1 MYNSYQTTP
10 SKSSFQRGV
19 MLIIVVVLGFL
30 LFVKF
35 TGRQDIFS
43 YQGVKTQTPGFQR
56 YRSGVQTI
64 NQRLT
69 QGGQGTGLLDQG
81 KKLFDIAKHRIVDKQ
96 LSQTLDIQL
105 DKLKELDLITT
116 TTTCIDTLLTG
127 YELIQSTKHEY
138 SSMMDSYQILKSTL
152 AKRVKDLPDSQT
164 KTCLI
169 TYMQGLTQA
178 IEGLTMTSRNI
189 DQLGSRYHVLL
200 TSYEPGT
207 GSCSSFDGLIDHIGR
222 LHQTMMRV
230 HDTIKTVQG
239 RLDSYSVSEY
249 NTLCTYGSVHG
260 LTGLQA
266 QSRSVVQFMKQ
277 GEVGLKK
284 VDNVLEYLN
293 QLKQRLQ
300 TH

>member
-10 SKSSFQRGV
+10 SKSSFQRWV

-43 YQGVKTQTPGFQR
+43 YQGVKTQTPWFQR

-69 QGGQGTGLLDQG
+69 QWGQWTWLLDQG

-116 TTTCIDTLLTG
+116 TTTCIDTLLTW

-169 TYMQGLTQA
+169 TYMQWLTQA

-200 TSYEPGT
+200 TSYEPWT

-230 HDTIKTVQG
+230 HDTIKTVQW

-249 NTLCTYGSVHG
+249 NTLCTYWSVHG
-260 LTGLQA
+260 LTWLQA

-277 GEVGLKK
+277 GEVWLKK